1 MHKEIQISHG
11 VYVTD
16 FRVNGQLKGI
26 DTHTPAEAK
35 DVGLL
40 IDKISTN

>member
-1 MHKEIQISHG
+1 MHKEIQISPG

-16 FRVNGQLKGI
+16 FRVNGQLKGV
-26 DTHTPAEAK
+26 DTKSSAQAK

-40 IDKISTN
+40 IDKVSTN